1 MEIAAVNQE
10 PSAQTLAQSLR
21 SSYRR
26 LCRKHDGLRILQIGF
41 IAVLSACPIDVHAQR
56 VIYDQAKDK
65 EAQDAATAAKDL
77 GSGTLFQKMLHNV
90 DLQSKQEADTTMAW
104 VEQQMRAKI
113 ENFEVWTSPRDTV
126 ATLLPGNVGVMA
138 GSWFSVLHLRVPWCQ
153 VKIQTQEGDERS
165 SILCLTLEEIRT
177 QVGEALSL
185 TSKIRHGGHACS
197 HLPSQRLKP
206 QRNSTKLA
214 QRK

>member
-1 MEIAAVNQE
+1 MDLAKGHSRNA
-10 PSAQTLAQSLR
+10 SA
-21 SSYRR
+21 
-26 LCRKHDGLRILQIGF
+26 RKCWRNGQIL
-41 IAVLSACPIDVHAQR
+41 
-56 VIYDQAKDK
+56 
-65 EAQDAATAAKDL
+65 
-77 GSGTLFQKMLHNV
+77 
-90 DLQSKQEADTTMAW
+90 
-104 VEQQMRAKI
+104 
-113 ENFEVWTSPRDTV
+113 
-126 ATLLPGNVGVMA
+126 LLL
-138 GSWFSVLHLRVPWCQ
+138 LHLRVPWCQ

>member
-90 DLQSKQEADTTMAW
+90 DLQSKQEAVRLWLGSNSKCA
-104 VEQQMRAKI
+104 QRSRILKYG
-113 ENFEVWTSPRDTV
+113 PRQ
-126 ATLLPGNVGVMA
+126 G
-138 GSWFSVLHLRVPWCQ
+138 
-153 VKIQTQEGDERS
+153 TQ
-165 SILCLTLEEIRT
+165 
-177 QVGEALSL
+177 
-185 TSKIRHGGHACS
+185 
-197 HLPSQRLKP
+197 SQRFCP
-206 QRNSTKLA
+206 EMLA
-214 QRK
+214 